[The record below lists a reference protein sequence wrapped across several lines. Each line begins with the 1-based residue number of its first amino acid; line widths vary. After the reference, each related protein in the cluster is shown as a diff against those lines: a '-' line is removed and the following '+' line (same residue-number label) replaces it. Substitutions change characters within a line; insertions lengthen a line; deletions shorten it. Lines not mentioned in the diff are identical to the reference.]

1 MYSEFK
7 GTELGN
13 NDFLNQNR
21 FHNYLLKRWYM
32 VFDLYSNEDCL
43 EVNNFYRKLFAEMPD
58 LLFQFIIDRN
68 NQYTFPLVSK
78 SVDDIFELSEKEFT
92 DDIKLVIYERVLPQD
107 RELFFQSLVKAKKEI
122 VPWEIEFRAVL
133 PKKGLRW
140 FKVSAKTELSP
151 DKRVSFYGHVSDITE
166 LKDKEERLRISEER
180 FQFALEAST
189 AGIWDWDMTTNT
201 VFYSSLSLKILE
213 LESADIF
220 DDPERWDK
228 IVHPDDLPK
237 YYSDIQEHFDN
248 KIPYYEN
255 YHRVMTSSGNYKWI
269 LDRGKVIKR
278 DENGKPLR
286 VIGTHTDVS
295 LQKEKE
301 LELLKTMKLY
311 SDQNSR
317 LLNFSHIVSHN
328 LNTQAGNIKS
338 ILDFIDADGD
348 RETVTEMLEHLRTV
362 SNDLNETISN
372 LTQIVKTQSN
382 INIAVVPLRLSE
394 YIDKTIAAI
403 KGHDKQKKVTIV
415 NNVPQYV
422 TINFNPAYLES
433 VLLNFATNAIKYAHP
448 DREPVIVFDFGIE
461 ADGHKSLKITD
472 NGLGIDLELY
482 GDLLFGM
489 YKTFHKHQEAR
500 GIGLYI
506 TRNQI
511 EAMKAI
517 VSVESIVGEGT
528 SFKIVFNDV

>member
-1 MYSEFK
+1 MI
-7 GTELGN
+7 
-13 NDFLNQNR
+13 
-21 FHNYLLKRWYM
+21 
-32 VFDLYSNEDCL
+32 FDLYENEDCL
-43 EVNNFYRKLFAEMPD
+43 EVKNFYRKLFADMPD
-58 LLFQFIIDRN
+58 LLFQFIIDKDN
-68 NQYTFPLVSK
+68 NYSFPLISK
-78 SVDDIFELSEKEFT
+78 SIDDIFELTVSEFT
-92 DDIKLVIYERVLPQD
+92 NDIIFIIYERIFPQD
-107 RELFFQSLVKAKKEI
+107 RDMFFQSLVKARKEI
-122 VPWEIEFRAVL
+122 KPWEIEFRAVL
-133 PKKGLRW
+133 PKKGMRW
-140 FKVSAKTELSP
+140 FKISAKTESIP
-151 DKRVSFYGHVSDITE
+151 DECVSFCGHVSDITN
-166 LKDKEERLRISEER
+166 LKDKEEKLRISEER

-189 AGIWDWDMTTNT
+189 AGIWDWDMVTNN

-213 LESADIF
+213 LDSADIF

-237 YYSDIQEHFDN
+237 YYSDIHEHFDN

-338 ILDFIDADGD
+338 ILDFIDGD
-348 RETVTEMLEHLRTV
+348 VDKQTINEMLLHLRTV
-362 SNDLNETISN
+362 SNDLNDTISN

-382 INIAVVPLRLSE
+382 INIAVAPLKLYE
-394 YIDKTIAAI
+394 YIEKTISTI
-403 KGHDKQKKVTIV
+403 KRYDKQTNVSII
-415 NNVPQYV
+415 NNVPKYLK
-422 TINFNPAYLES
+422 INFNPAYLES
-433 VLLNFATNAIKYAHP
+433 VLLNFTTNAIKYAHP
-448 DREPVIVFDFGIE
+448 DRDPVIVFDFGIE
-461 ADGHKSLKITD
+461 PEGYKSLKITD
-472 NGLGIDLELY
+472 NGLGIDLAVY

-489 YKTFHKHQEAR
+489 YKTFHKHEEAR

-511 EAMKAI
+511 EAMKGS
-517 VSVESIVGEGT
+517 VFVESEVGAGT
-528 SFKIVFNDV
+528 SFKIVFNDM

>member
-1 MYSEFK
+1 
-7 GTELGN
+7 
-13 NDFLNQNR
+13 
-21 FHNYLLKRWYM
+21 M

-43 EVNNFYRKLFAEMPD
+43 EINNFYRKLFAEMPD
-58 LLFQFIIDRN
+58 LIFQFIIDSDN
-68 NQYTFPLVSK
+68 NYTFPLVSK
-78 SVDDIFELSEKEFT
+78 SADEIFELPVKDFT
-92 DDIKLVIYERVLPQD
+92 DDIKLTIYERILDQD
-107 RELFFQSLVKAKKEI
+107 RDFFFQSLVKARKEI
-122 VPWEIEFRAVL
+122 EPWQIEFRAVL

-140 FKVSAKTELSP
+140 FKVSAKTELST
-151 DKRVSFYGHVSDITE
+151 DGRVSFFGHISDITE
-166 LKDKEERLRISEER
+166 LKDKEEKLRISEER

-189 AGIWDWDMTTNT
+189 AGIWDWDMVTNN

-213 LESADIF
+213 LESTDIF

-237 YYSDIQEHFDN
+237 YYSDIREHFDN

-295 LQKEKE
+295 AQKEKE

-348 RETVTEMLEHLRTV
+348 KETVTEMLEHLRTV

-382 INIAVVPLRLSE
+382 INIAVEPLKLHE
-394 YIDKTIAAI
+394 YIEKTISTI
-403 KGHDKQKKVTIV
+403 KGYDNQKKVTII
-415 NNVPQYV
+415 NNVPQYL

-433 VLLNFATNAIKYAHP
+433 VLLNFTTNAIKYAHP
-448 DREPVIVFDFGIE
+448 DREPVISFDFGIE
-461 ADGHKSLKITD
+461 PEGYKSLKITD
-472 NGLGIDLELY
+472 NGLGIDLKVY
-482 GDLLFGM
+482 GELLFGM
-489 YKTFHKHQEAR
+489 YKTFHKHNEAR

-511 EAMKAI
+511 EAMKGS
-517 VSVESIVGEGT
+517 VSVESEVGVGT
-528 SFKIVFNDV
+528 TFKIVFNDL

>member
-1 MYSEFK
+1 MI
-7 GTELGN
+7 
-13 NDFLNQNR
+13 
-21 FHNYLLKRWYM
+21 
-32 VFDLYSNEDCL
+32 FDLYSNEDCL

-58 LLFQFIIDRN
+58 LLFQFVIDSN
-68 NQYTFPLVSK
+68 NHYTFPLVSK
-78 SVDDIFELSEKEFT
+78 SVDEIFELSFKEFT
-92 DDIKLVIYERVLPQD
+92 DDIKHIIYERIFEQD
-107 RELFFQSLVKAKKEI
+107 REKFFQSLVKARKEI
-122 VPWEIEFRAVL
+122 VPWELEFRSVL

-140 FKVSAKTELSP
+140 FRVSAKTELSP
-151 DKRVSFYGHVSDITE
+151 DGKVSFFGHISDITD

-180 FQFALEAST
+180 FQFALDAST
-189 AGIWDWDMTTNT
+189 VGIWDWDMVTNN

-237 YYSDIQEHFDN
+237 YYSDIKEHFDN

-286 VIGTHTDVS
+286 VIGTHTDIS

-338 ILDFIDADGD
+338 ILDFIDQDGGKG
-348 RETVTEMLEHLRTV
+348 TVGEMLEHLRTV

-382 INIAVVPLRLSE
+382 INIAVEPLKLCE
-394 YIDKTIAAI
+394 YIEKTISTI
-403 KGHDKQKKVTIV
+403 KGYDKQKKVTIV
-415 NNVPQYV
+415 NNVPQYL

-433 VLLNFATNAIKYAHP
+433 VLLNFTTNAIKYAHP
-448 DREPVIVFDFGIE
+448 DRDPLILFDFGIE
-461 ADGHKSLKITD
+461 PEGYKSLKITD
-472 NGLGIDLELY
+472 NGLGIDLKVY
-482 GDLLFGM
+482 GELLFGM
-489 YKTFHKHQEAR
+489 YKTFHKHDEAR

-511 EAMKAI
+511 EAMKGT
-517 VSVESIVGEGT
+517 VSVESEVGVGT
-528 SFKIVFNDV
+528 SFKIVFNDL

>member
-1 MYSEFK
+1 
-7 GTELGN
+7 
-13 NDFLNQNR
+13 
-21 FHNYLLKRWYM
+21 M
-32 VFDLYSNEDCL
+32 VFDLYENENCL

-58 LLFQFIIDRN
+58 LLFQFIIDKDN
-68 NQYTFPLVSK
+68 KYSFPLVSK
-78 SVDDIFELSEKEFT
+78 SIDEIFELTVSEFT
-92 DDIKLVIYERVLPQD
+92 NDIIFIIYERIFPQD
-107 RELFFQSLVKAKKEI
+107 RDMFFQSLVKARKEI
-122 VPWEIEFRAVL
+122 KPWELEFRAIL

-140 FKVSAKTELSP
+140 FKVSAKTESIP
-151 DKRVSFYGHVSDITE
+151 DGCVSFCGHVSDITD
-166 LKDKEERLRISEER
+166 LKDKEEKLRISEER

-189 AGIWDWDMTTNT
+189 AGIWDWDIVTNN

-213 LESADIF
+213 LDSADIF

-237 YYSDIQEHFDN
+237 YYSDIHEHFDN

-338 ILDFIDADGD
+338 ILDFIDADVD
-348 RETVTEMLEHLRTV
+348 KQTINEMLLHLRTV

-382 INIAVVPLRLSE
+382 INIAVAPLKLYD
-394 YIDKTIAAI
+394 YIEKTISTI
-403 KGHDKQKKVTIV
+403 KGYDKQTNVSIV
-415 NNVPQYV
+415 NNVPKYL

-433 VLLNFATNAIKYAHP
+433 VLLNFTTNAIKYAHP
-448 DREPVIVFDFGIE
+448 DRDPVIVFDFGIE
-461 ADGHKSLKITD
+461 REGYKSLKITD
-472 NGLGIDLELY
+472 NGLGIDLNVY

-489 YKTFHKHQEAR
+489 YKTFHKHEEAR

-511 EAMKAI
+511 EAMKGS
-517 VSVESIVGEGT
+517 VFVESEVGVGT
-528 SFKIVFNDV
+528 SFKIVFNDM

>member
-1 MYSEFK
+1 
-7 GTELGN
+7 
-13 NDFLNQNR
+13 
-21 FHNYLLKRWYM
+21 M
-32 VFDLYSNEDCL
+32 VFDLYENEDCL
-43 EVNNFYRKLFAEMPD
+43 EVNNFYKKLFAEMPD
-58 LLFQFIIDRN
+58 LLFQFVIDSDN
-68 NQYTFPLVSK
+68 NYSFPLVSK
-78 SVDDIFELSEKEFT
+78 SADEIFELTSEMFSN
-92 DDIKLVIYERVLPQD
+92 DIKLIIYERIFPQD
-107 RELFFQSLVKAKKEI
+107 REMFFDSLVKAKKEI
-122 VPWEIEFRAVL
+122 MPWEIEFRAVL

-140 FKVSAKTELSP
+140 FKISSKTESSQ
-151 DKRVSFYGHVSDITE
+151 DGSVSFYGHVSDITE
-166 LKDKEERLRISEER
+166 LKDKEEKLRISEER
-180 FQFALEAST
+180 FQFALDAST
-189 AGIWDWDMTTNT
+189 AGIWDWDMVTNN

-213 LESADIF
+213 LDSADIF

-317 LLNFSHIVSHN
+317 LVNFSHIVSHN

-338 ILDFIDADGD
+338 ILDFIDADI
-348 RETVTEMLEHLRTV
+348 EKQTVSEMLEHLRTV
-362 SNDLNETISN
+362 SNDLNDTISN

-382 INIAVVPLRLSE
+382 INIAVVPLKLCE
-394 YIDKTIAAI
+394 YIEKTISTI
-403 KGHDKQKKVTIV
+403 KGYDKQKNVTMV
-415 NNVPQYV
+415 NNVPKYL
-422 TINFNPAYLES
+422 TINFNPAYMES

-448 DREPVIVFDFGIE
+448 DRDPVIVFDFSIE
-461 ADGHKSLKITD
+461 PDGHKSLKITD
-472 NGLGIDLELY
+472 NGLGIDLKVY
-482 GDLLFGM
+482 GELLFGM

-511 EAMKAI
+511 EAMKGSI
-517 VSVESIVGEGT
+517 SVESEVGVGT
-528 SFKIVFNDV
+528 SFKITFNDM

>member
-1 MYSEFK
+1 
-7 GTELGN
+7 
-13 NDFLNQNR
+13 
-21 FHNYLLKRWYM
+21 M
-32 VFDLYSNEDCL
+32 VFDLYENEDCL
-43 EVNNFYRKLFAEMPD
+43 EVNNFYKKLFAEMPD
-58 LLFQFIIDRN
+58 LLFQFIIDCN
-68 NQYTFPLVSK
+68 NNYSFPLVSK
-78 SVDDIFELSEKEFT
+78 SADDIFELPSSTFSNES
-92 DDIKLVIYERVLPQD
+92 ILVIYD
-107 RELFFQSLVKAKKEI
+107 RIHPNDRDLFFQSLVKSRREVKPWI
-122 VPWEIEFRAVL
+122 VEFRAIL

-140 FKVSAKTELSP
+140 FKVSSKTELAL
-151 DKRVSFYGHVSDITE
+151 DGCVSFYGHVSDITD
-166 LKDKEERLRISEER
+166 LKDKEEKLRISEER

-189 AGIWDWDMTTNT
+189 AGIWDWNMVTNS

-213 LESADIF
+213 LDSADIF
-220 DDPERWDK
+220 DEPERWDK

-269 LDRGKVIKR
+269 LDRGKVIDR

-295 LQKEKE
+295 LHKEKE

-338 ILDFIDADGD
+338 ILDFIDADVD
-348 RETVTEMLEHLRTV
+348 KVTINEMLVHLRTV

-382 INIAVVPLRLSE
+382 INIAVVPLVLNE
-394 YIDKTIAAI
+394 YIDKTITTI
-403 KGHDKQKKVTIV
+403 KGYDKQTNVTIV
-415 NNVPQYV
+415 NNVPEYLK
-422 TINFNPAYLES
+422 INFNPAYLES
-433 VLLNFATNAIKYAHP
+433 VLLNFATNAIKYRHP
-448 DREPVIVFDFGIE
+448 DREPVITFDFAIE
-461 ADGHKSLKITD
+461 PDGHKSLKITD
-472 NGLGIDLELY
+472 NGLGIDLAVY

-511 EAMKAI
+511 EAMKGTI
-517 VSVESIVGEGT
+517 SVESEVGVGT
-528 SFKIVFNDV
+528 SFKIVFNDM

>member
-1 MYSEFK
+1 MI
-7 GTELGN
+7 
-13 NDFLNQNR
+13 
-21 FHNYLLKRWYM
+21 
-32 VFDLYSNEDCL
+32 FDLYENEDCL
-43 EVNNFYRKLFAEMPD
+43 EVKNFYRKLFADMPD
-58 LLFQFIIDRN
+58 LLFQFIIDKDN
-68 NQYTFPLVSK
+68 SYSFPLISK
-78 SVDDIFELSEKEFT
+78 SIDDIFELTVSEFT
-92 DDIKLVIYERVLPQD
+92 NDIIFIIYERIFPQD
-107 RELFFQSLVKAKKEI
+107 RDMFFQSLVKARKEI
-122 VPWEIEFRAVL
+122 KPWEIEFRAVL
-133 PKKGLRW
+133 PKKGMRW
-140 FKVSAKTELSP
+140 FKISAKTESIP
-151 DKRVSFYGHVSDITE
+151 DECVSFCGHVSDITN
-166 LKDKEERLRISEER
+166 LKDKEEKLRISEER

-189 AGIWDWDMTTNT
+189 AGIWDWDMVTNN

-213 LESADIF
+213 LDSADIF

-237 YYSDIQEHFDN
+237 YYSDIHEHFDN

-338 ILDFIDADGD
+338 ILDFIDGD
-348 RETVTEMLEHLRTV
+348 VDKQTINEMLLHLRTV
-362 SNDLNETISN
+362 SNDLNDTISN

-382 INIAVVPLRLSE
+382 INIAVAPLKLYE
-394 YIDKTIAAI
+394 YIEKTISTI
-403 KGHDKQKKVTIV
+403 KRYDKQTNVSII
-415 NNVPQYV
+415 NNVPKYLK
-422 TINFNPAYLES
+422 INFNPAYLES
-433 VLLNFATNAIKYAHP
+433 VLLNFTTNAIKYAHP
-448 DREPVIVFDFGIE
+448 DRDPVIVFDFGIE
-461 ADGHKSLKITD
+461 PEGYKSLKITD
-472 NGLGIDLELY
+472 NGLGIDLAVY

-489 YKTFHKHQEAR
+489 YKTFHKHEEAR

-511 EAMKAI
+511 EAMKGSI
-517 VSVESIVGEGT
+517 FVESEVGAGT
-528 SFKIVFNDV
+528 SFKIVFNDM

>member
-1 MYSEFK
+1 
-7 GTELGN
+7 
-13 NDFLNQNR
+13 
-21 FHNYLLKRWYM
+21 M
-32 VFDLYSNEDCL
+32 VFDLYENEDCL
-43 EVNNFYRKLFAEMPD
+43 EVNNFYKKLFAEMPD
-58 LLFQFIIDRN
+58 LLFQFIIDCN
-68 NQYTFPLVSK
+68 NNYSFPLVSK
-78 SVDDIFELSEKEFT
+78 SADDIFELPSSTFSNES
-92 DDIKLVIYERVLPQD
+92 ILVIYD
-107 RELFFQSLVKAKKEI
+107 RIHPNDRDLFFQSLVKSRREVKPWI
-122 VPWEIEFRAVL
+122 VEFRAIL

-140 FKVSAKTELSP
+140 FKVSSKTELAL
-151 DKRVSFYGHVSDITE
+151 DGCVSFYGHVSDITD
-166 LKDKEERLRISEER
+166 LKDKEEKLRISEER

-189 AGIWDWDMTTNT
+189 AGIWDWNMVTNS

-213 LESADIF
+213 LDSADIF
-220 DDPERWDK
+220 DEPERWDK

-269 LDRGKVIKR
+269 LDRGKVIDR

-295 LQKEKE
+295 LHKEKE

-338 ILDFIDADGD
+338 ILDFIDADVD
-348 RETVTEMLEHLRTV
+348 KVTINEMLVHLRTV

-382 INIAVVPLRLSE
+382 INIAVVPLILNE
-394 YIDKTIAAI
+394 YIDKTITTI
-403 KGHDKQKKVTIV
+403 KGYDKQTNVTIV
-415 NNVPQYV
+415 NNVPEYLK
-422 TINFNPAYLES
+422 INFNPAYLES
-433 VLLNFATNAIKYAHP
+433 VLLNFATNAIKYRHP
-448 DREPVIVFDFGIE
+448 DREPVITFDFAIE
-461 ADGHKSLKITD
+461 PDGHKSLKITD
-472 NGLGIDLELY
+472 NGLGIDLAVY

-511 EAMKAI
+511 EAMKGTI
-517 VSVESIVGEGT
+517 SVESEVGVGT
-528 SFKIVFNDV
+528 SFKIVFNDM

>member
-1 MYSEFK
+1 
-7 GTELGN
+7 
-13 NDFLNQNR
+13 
-21 FHNYLLKRWYM
+21 M
-32 VFDLYSNEDCL
+32 VFDLYENEDCL
-43 EVNNFYRKLFAEMPD
+43 EVNNFYKKLFAEMPD
-58 LLFQFIIDRN
+58 LLFQFIIDCN
-68 NQYTFPLVSK
+68 NNYSFPLVSK
-78 SVDDIFELSEKEFT
+78 SADDIFELPSSTFSNES
-92 DDIKLVIYERVLPQD
+92 ILVIYNRIHPND
-107 RELFFQSLVKAKKEI
+107 RDLFFQSLVKSRREVK
-122 VPWEIEFRAVL
+122 PWILEFRAIL

-140 FKVSAKTELSP
+140 FKISSKTELAL
-151 DKRVSFYGHVSDITE
+151 DGCVSFYGHVSDITD
-166 LKDKEERLRISEER
+166 LKDKEEKLRISEER

-189 AGIWDWDMTTNT
+189 AGIWDWNMVTNS

-213 LESADIF
+213 LDSTDIF
-220 DDPERWDK
+220 DEPERWDK

-269 LDRGKVIKR
+269 LDRGKVIDR

-301 LELLKTMKLY
+301 LDLLKTMKLY

-338 ILDFIDADGD
+338 ILDFIDADVD
-348 RETVTEMLEHLRTV
+348 KVTINEMLVHLRTV

-382 INIAVVPLRLSE
+382 INIAVMPLRLKE
-394 YIDKTIAAI
+394 YIDKTVTAI
-403 KGHDKQKKVTIV
+403 KGYDKQTNVTIV
-415 NNVPQYV
+415 NNVPEYL
-422 TINFNPAYLES
+422 TISFNPAYLES
-433 VLLNFATNAIKYAHP
+433 VLLNFATNAIKYRHP
-448 DREPVIVFDFGIE
+448 DRDPIIIFDFAIE
-461 ADGHKSLKITD
+461 RDGHKSLKITD
-472 NGLGIDLELY
+472 NGLGIDLAVY

-511 EAMKAI
+511 EAMKGTI
-517 VSVESIVGEGT
+517 YVESEVGVGT
-528 SFKIVFNDV
+528 SFKIVFNDM

>member
-1 MYSEFK
+1 MI
-7 GTELGN
+7 
-13 NDFLNQNR
+13 
-21 FHNYLLKRWYM
+21 
-32 VFDLYSNEDCL
+32 FDLYENEDCL
-43 EVNNFYRKLFAEMPD
+43 EVKNFYRKLFADMPD
-58 LLFQFIIDRN
+58 LLFQFIIDKDN
-68 NQYTFPLVSK
+68 NYSFPLISK
-78 SVDDIFELSEKEFT
+78 SIDDIFELTVSEFT
-92 DDIKLVIYERVLPQD
+92 NDIIFIIYERIFPQD
-107 RELFFQSLVKAKKEI
+107 RDMFFQSLVKARKEI
-122 VPWEIEFRAVL
+122 KPWEIEFRAVL
-133 PKKGLRW
+133 PKKGMRW
-140 FKVSAKTELSP
+140 FKISAKTESIP
-151 DKRVSFYGHVSDITE
+151 DECVSFCGHVSDITN
-166 LKDKEERLRISEER
+166 LKDKEEKLRISEER

-189 AGIWDWDMTTNT
+189 AGIWDWDMVTNN

-213 LESADIF
+213 LDSADIF

-237 YYSDIQEHFDN
+237 YYSDIHEHFDN

-328 LNTQAGNIKS
+328 LNTQASNIKS
-338 ILDFIDADGD
+338 ILDFIDGD
-348 RETVTEMLEHLRTV
+348 VDKQTINEMLLHLRTV
-362 SNDLNETISN
+362 SNDLNDTISN

-382 INIAVVPLRLSE
+382 INIAVAPLKLYE
-394 YIDKTIAAI
+394 YIEKTISTI
-403 KGHDKQKKVTIV
+403 KRYDKQTNVSII
-415 NNVPQYV
+415 NNVPKYLK
-422 TINFNPAYLES
+422 INFNPAYLES
-433 VLLNFATNAIKYAHP
+433 VLLNFTTNAIKYAHP
-448 DREPVIVFDFGIE
+448 DRDPVIVFDFGIE
-461 ADGHKSLKITD
+461 PEGYKSLKITD
-472 NGLGIDLELY
+472 NGLGIDLAVY

-489 YKTFHKHQEAR
+489 YKTFHKHEEAR

-511 EAMKAI
+511 EAMKGS
-517 VSVESIVGEGT
+517 VFVESEVGAGT
-528 SFKIVFNDV
+528 SFKIVFNDM

>member
-1 MYSEFK
+1 
-7 GTELGN
+7 
-13 NDFLNQNR
+13 
-21 FHNYLLKRWYM
+21 M
-32 VFDLYSNEDCL
+32 VFDLYGSEDCL

-58 LLFQFIIDRN
+58 LLFQFIIDGDN
-68 NQYTFPLVSK
+68 KYSFPLVSK
-78 SVDDIFELSEKEFT
+78 SADAIFELTASDFT
-92 DDIKLVIYERVLPQD
+92 NDIKLIIYDRIFAQD
-107 RELFFQSLVKAKKEI
+107 KELFFTSLVKARKEI
-122 VPWEIEFRAVL
+122 KPWEIEFRAVL

-140 FKVSAKTELSP
+140 FKVSSKTELAA
-151 DKRVSFYGHVSDITE
+151 DGGVAFFGHISDITD
-166 LKDKEERLRISEER
+166 LKEKEENLRISEER

-189 AGIWDWDMTTNT
+189 AGIWDWDMVTNR

-213 LESADIF
+213 LESTDIF

-237 YYSDIQEHFDN
+237 YYSDIKDHFEN

-295 LQKEKE
+295 SQKEKE
-301 LELLKTMKLY
+301 LDLIKTMKLY

-338 ILDFIDADGD
+338 ILDFIDADVNKQ
-348 RETVTEMLEHLRTV
+348 TVDEMLEHLRTV

-382 INIAVVPLRLSE
+382 INIIVVPLRLSE
-394 YIDKTIAAI
+394 YIEKTIFTI
-403 KGHDKQKKVTIV
+403 RGHDRQKNVSIV
-415 NNVPQYV
+415 NNVPKYV
-422 TINFNPAYLES
+422 SINFNPAYLES
-433 VLLNFATNAIKYAHP
+433 VLLNFTTNAIKYAHP
-448 DREPVIVFDFGIE
+448 DRDPVIIFDFAIE
-461 ADGHKSLKITD
+461 PDGFKSLKITD
-472 NGLGIDLELY
+472 NGLGIDLNVY

-489 YKTFHKHQEAR
+489 YKTFHKHREAR

-511 EAMKAI
+511 EAMKGSI
-517 VSVESIVGEGT
+517 SVESEVGVGT
-528 SFKIVFNDV
+528 SFKIVFNDI

>member
-1 MYSEFK
+1 
-7 GTELGN
+7 
-13 NDFLNQNR
+13 
-21 FHNYLLKRWYM
+21 M
-32 VFDLYSNEDCL
+32 VFDLYSNEDCI

-58 LLFQFIIDRN
+58 LLFQFVIDRN

-78 SVDDIFELSEKEFT
+78 SVDEIFELSIKEFT
-92 DDIKLVIYERVLPQD
+92 DENKFIIYQRIFDQD
-107 RELFFQSLVKAKKEI
+107 KELFFQSLVKARREI
-122 VPWEIEFRAVL
+122 QPWQLEFRAVL

-140 FKVSAKTELSP
+140 FKVSAKTELSS
-151 DKRVSFYGHVSDITE
+151 DGKVSFFGHISDITD
-166 LKDKEERLRISEER
+166 LKDKEEKLRISEER
-180 FQFALEAST
+180 FQFALDAST
-189 AGIWDWDMTTNT
+189 VGIWDWDMVTNN

-237 YYSDIQEHFDN
+237 YYSDIKEHFDN

-286 VIGTHTDVS
+286 VIGTHTDIS
-295 LQKEKE
+295 FQKEKE

-338 ILDFIDADGD
+338 ILDFIDQDKNK
-348 RETVTEMLEHLRTV
+348 ETVSEMLEHLRTV

-382 INIAVVPLRLSE
+382 INIAVVPLKLHE
-394 YIDKTIAAI
+394 YIEKTISTI
-403 KGHDKQKKVTIV
+403 KGYDKQKKVTII
-415 NNVPQYV
+415 NNVPQYL
-422 TINFNPAYLES
+422 TINYNPAYLES
-433 VLLNFATNAIKYAHP
+433 VLLNFTTNAIKYAHP
-448 DREPVIVFDFGIE
+448 DRDPFIVFDFGIE
-461 ADGHKSLKITD
+461 PEGYKSLKITD
-472 NGLGIDLELY
+472 NGLGIDLKIY

-489 YKTFHKHQEAR
+489 YKTFHKHEEAR

-511 EAMKAI
+511 EAMKGT
-517 VSVESIVGEGT
+517 VSVESEVGVGT
-528 SFKIVFNDV
+528 SFKIVFNDL

>member
-1 MYSEFK
+1 MI
-7 GTELGN
+7 
-13 NDFLNQNR
+13 
-21 FHNYLLKRWYM
+21 
-32 VFDLYSNEDCL
+32 FDLYENEDCL
-43 EVNNFYRKLFAEMPD
+43 EVKNFYRKLFADMPD
-58 LLFQFIIDRN
+58 LLFQFIIDKDN
-68 NQYTFPLVSK
+68 NYSFPLISK
-78 SVDDIFELSEKEFT
+78 SIDDIFELTVSEFT
-92 DDIKLVIYERVLPQD
+92 NDIIFIIYERIFPQD
-107 RELFFQSLVKAKKEI
+107 RDMFFQSLVKARKEI
-122 VPWEIEFRAVL
+122 RPWEIEFRAVL
-133 PKKGLRW
+133 PKKGMRW
-140 FKVSAKTELSP
+140 FKISAKTESIP
-151 DKRVSFYGHVSDITE
+151 DECVSFCGHVSDITN
-166 LKDKEERLRISEER
+166 LKDKEEKLRISEER

-189 AGIWDWDMTTNT
+189 AGIWDWDMVTNN

-213 LESADIF
+213 LDSADIF

-237 YYSDIQEHFDN
+237 YYSDIHEHFDN

-338 ILDFIDADGD
+338 ILDFIDADVD
-348 RETVTEMLEHLRTV
+348 KQTINEMLLHLRTV
-362 SNDLNETISN
+362 SNDLNDTISN

-382 INIAVVPLRLSE
+382 INIAVAPLKLYE
-394 YIDKTIAAI
+394 YIEKTISTI
-403 KGHDKQKKVTIV
+403 KRYDKQTNVSII
-415 NNVPQYV
+415 NNVPKYLK
-422 TINFNPAYLES
+422 INFNPAYLES
-433 VLLNFATNAIKYAHP
+433 VLLNFTTNAIKYAHP
-448 DREPVIVFDFGIE
+448 DRDPVIVFDFGIE
-461 ADGHKSLKITD
+461 PEGYKSLKITD
-472 NGLGIDLELY
+472 NGLGIDLAVY

-489 YKTFHKHQEAR
+489 YKTFHKHEEAR

-511 EAMKAI
+511 EAMKGS
-517 VSVESIVGEGT
+517 VFVESEVGTGT
-528 SFKIVFNDV
+528 SFKIVFNDM

>member
-1 MYSEFK
+1 MI
-7 GTELGN
+7 
-13 NDFLNQNR
+13 
-21 FHNYLLKRWYM
+21 
-32 VFDLYSNEDCL
+32 FDLYSNEDCM

-58 LLFQFIIDRN
+58 LLFQFVIDTYN
-68 NQYTFPLVSK
+68 HYTFPLVSK
-78 SVDDIFELSEKEFT
+78 SVDEIFELSFKEFT
-92 DDIKLVIYERVLPQD
+92 DDIKHIIYERVFEQD
-107 RELFFQSLVKAKKEI
+107 REKFFQSLVKARKEI
-122 VPWEIEFRAVL
+122 VPWELEFRSVL

-140 FKVSAKTELSP
+140 FRVSAKTELSP
-151 DKRVSFYGHVSDITE
+151 DGKVSFFGHISDITD
-166 LKDKEERLRISEER
+166 LKDKEEKLRISEER
-180 FQFALEAST
+180 FQFALDAST
-189 AGIWDWDMTTNT
+189 VGIWDWDMVTNN

-237 YYSDIQEHFDN
+237 YYSDIKEHFDN

-286 VIGTHTDVS
+286 VIGTHTDIS

-338 ILDFIDADGD
+338 ILDFIDEDGD
-348 RETVTEMLEHLRTV
+348 KATVGEMLEHLRTV

-382 INIAVVPLRLSE
+382 INIAVEPLKLSE
-394 YIDKTIAAI
+394 YIEKTVSTI
-403 KGHDKQKKVTIV
+403 KGYDKQKKVTIV
-415 NNVPQYV
+415 NNVPQYL

-433 VLLNFATNAIKYAHP
+433 VLLNFTTNAIKYAHP
-448 DREPVIVFDFGIE
+448 DRDPLIVFDFGIE
-461 ADGHKSLKITD
+461 PEGYKSLKITD
-472 NGLGIDLELY
+472 NGLGIDLKVY
-482 GDLLFGM
+482 GELLFGM
-489 YKTFHKHQEAR
+489 YKTFHKHEEAR

-511 EAMKAI
+511 EAMKGT
-517 VSVESIVGEGT
+517 VSVESEVGVGT
-528 SFKIVFNDV
+528 SFKIVFNDL